1 MFSYGKK
8 YKINKEEDERKKLA
22 NHAS

>member
-8 YKINKEEDERKKLA
+8 YKINKEEDEKKKLA